1 METWRIVE
9 KRTDVQVV
17 AGRVTKA
24 EVAEALGVPRRT
36 INRYLARFGAEEP
49 AGLRD
54 RRHSNYRKAEAAME
68 TVVVQA
74 KKDGLH
80 RGARFLRDYLEFV
93 VSPETVRYILVKP
106 HLERTSLP
114 PIKPIGRFEAA
125 EPNALWQDDIQG
137 KVRFPLLGGLFLVLV
152 KDDHSRLLLAGRW
165 FFHHTRSTCS
175 WCSTRRS
182 DAEASRPTSSPIAAR
197 SSGRTSS
204 TPRRSTEPGPGA
216 SGSSRSTTG
225 GPGPRARSR
234 TRSGSSSR
242 TSCSGTRTPRLSRG

>member
-137 KVRFPLLGGLFLVLV
+137 KVRFPLLGGQFLVLV
-152 KDDHSRLLLAGRW
+152 KDDHSRLLLAGPLG
-165 FFHHTRSTCS
+165 
-175 WCSTRRS
+175 
-182 DAEASRPTSSPIAAR
+182 DAVGARLQGLECQQRALEA
-197 SSGRTSS
+197 GRADLDADQVQQVVRGHLLDFLDRLALDLVGQQRCAGLADGA
-204 TPRRSTEPGPGA
+204 TPAGEGDLAHNPV
-216 SGSSRSTTG
+216 
-225 GPGPRARSR
+225 
-234 TRSGSSSR
+234 
-242 TSCSGTRTPRLSRG
+242 